1 MKKLLGID
9 YGLRRIGL
17 ALGDTD
23 TRIAVPLKV
32 LVRDGDIRGQV
43 DAVIEVAE
51 EYGADEFVLGLPL
64 NMDDSVG
71 KQAKITQ
78 SFGKLLGEVSKS
90 VVHECDERLSSAAAD
105 DYMQQTELTHKQK
118 KARRD
123 ALAATVILQ
132 TFFDTHTD
140 EGTPSLD

>member
-1 MKKLLGID
+1 LKRLLGID

-17 ALGDTD
+17 AVGDTEG
-23 TRIAVPLKV
+23 RIAVPVAV
-32 LVRDGDIRGQV
+32 LNQGGSPQQQV
-43 DAVIEVAE
+43 QAIVAVAV
-51 EYGADEFVLGLPL
+51 EYGVDEYVLGMPL

-78 SFGKLLGEVSKS
+78 SFGKLLGEVSGC

-118 KARRD
+118 KSRRD
-123 ALAATVILQ
+123 ALAAQVILQ

-140 EGTPSLD
+140 ET

>member
-1 MKKLLGID
+1 MKRLLGID

-17 ALGDTD
+17 AVGDTEG
-23 TRIAVPLKV
+23 RIAVPVAV
-32 LVRDGDIRGQV
+32 LNQGGSPQQQV
-43 DAVIEVAE
+43 QAIVAVAV
-51 EYGADEFVLGLPL
+51 EYGVDEYVLGMPL

-78 SFGKLLGEVSKS
+78 SFGKLLGEVSGC

-118 KARRD
+118 KSRRD
-123 ALAATVILQ
+123 ALAAQVILQ

-140 EGTPSLD
+140 ET

>member
-1 MKKLLGID
+1 MGID

-17 ALGDTD
+17 AAGDTD
-23 TRIAVPLKV
+23 ARIAVPLKT
-32 LVRDGDIRGQV
+32 LIRQGDVQQQV
-43 DAVIEVAE
+43 DAVMEVAAE
-51 EYGADEFVLGLPL
+51 FGADEYVLGLPL

-78 SFGKLLGEVSKS
+78 SFGKLLADASGC

-105 DYMQQTELTHKQK
+105 DYMQQSELTHKQK

-123 ALAATVILQ
+123 ALAAQVILQ
-132 TFFDTHTD
+132 TYFETHPD
-140 EGTPSLD
+140 EGESSL

>member
-9 YGLRRIGL
+9 YGLKRIGL
-17 ALGDTD
+17 AVGDTEG
-23 TRIAVPLKV
+23 RIAVPVTV
-32 LVRDGDIRGQV
+32 LDQGGSPQQQV
-43 DAVIEVAE
+43 DSIIEVAGD
-51 EYGADEFVLGLPL
+51 YGVDEFVLGMPL

-78 SFGKLLGEVSKS
+78 SFGKLLGEVSGR

-118 KARRD
+118 KSRRD
-123 ALAATVILQ
+123 ALAAQVILQ
-132 TFFDTHTD
+132 TYFDIHAD
-140 EGTPSLD
+140 EA

>member
-9 YGLRRIGL
+9 YGLRRVGL

-23 TRIAVPLKV
+23 ARIAVPIKV
-32 LVRDGDIRGQV
+32 LVRQGDVQQQV
-43 DAVIEVAE
+43 DAIIEVAVE
-51 EYGADEFVLGLPL
+51 FGVDEYVLGIPL
-64 NMDDSVG
+64 HMDDSVG

-78 SFGKLLGEVSKS
+78 SFGKLLGEATGC
-90 VVHECDERLSSAAAD
+90 VVHECDERLSSVAAD

-123 ALAATVILQ
+123 ALAAQVILQ
-132 TFFDTHTD
+132 TFFDTQRD
-140 EGTPSLD
+140 EA